1 VITGYVYDAGVTSR
15 RRVDR
20 DVQLRLTV
28 NGIRR
33 DREYVI
39 GLDDEQLSEMDGQFN
54 LLNRNIFEWQLAGKL
69 SGIELVLQLKE

>member
-1 VITGYVYDAGVTSR
+1 MITGYVYDAGVTSR